1 MASGK
6 QAIITDLY
14 VVGHHCESSR
24 DRDVIRQVMNAI
36 DDCGEEFEDYQPVY
50 QECQQQ
56 DDTPSYIG
64 KKVAVISDNCRIPK
78 GTLCIVVQWIS
89 PALDFKNFY
98 IRNWESDYCCWAS
111 AEDLKFLS

>member
-1 MASGK
+1 MVSGK

-36 DDCGEEFEDYQPVY
+36 DNCGEGFEDYEPIY
-50 QECQQQ
+50 QECQKQ
-56 DDTPSYIG
+56 DEEQSYIG
-64 KKVAVISDNCRIPK
+64 KKVVIISDDCRLPK
-78 GTLCIVVQWIS
+78 GTRCIVIQWIN

-98 IRNWESDYCCWAS
+98 IRNVDSDYCCWAS
-111 AEDLKFLS
+111 IQDLHFL